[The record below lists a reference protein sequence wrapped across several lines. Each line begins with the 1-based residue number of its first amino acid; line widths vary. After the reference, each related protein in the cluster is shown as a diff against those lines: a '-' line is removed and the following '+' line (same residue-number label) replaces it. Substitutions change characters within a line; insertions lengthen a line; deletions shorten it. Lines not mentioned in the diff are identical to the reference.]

1 MCMQLH
7 TYVCAHVEIG
17 SQPHAVP
24 SLTALN
30 GSLTELGAQQVGW
43 VEGPRD
49 LPVCLLKTG
58 LNVCTD
64 VPGF

>member
-1 MCMQLH
+1 MFMCMHLH

-24 SLTALN
+24 QAVASLTVLN

-43 VEGPRD
+43 VEGPQGSPC
-49 LPVCLLKTG
+49 LPPEKG
-58 LNVCTD
+58 A
-64 VPGF
+64 